1 MEADKTSFERIEGT
15 TQANESGLVKQTSPD
30 SGNAAIWKFSC
41 DGIWA
46 VSARS
51 SDLRSG
57 SSPAESLQFSVGTG
71 RRRIPGGKL
80 GVSMVAV
87 ATAALLIVFPP
98 LTPEARTQ
106 RATEV
111 TMAAARGAAT
121 PAGNVIG
128 ICDRTP
134 AVRDRLLIL
143 LRQALTPA
151 YQGDCAGVTDAWLAR
166 LTSVQLVAP
175 GDRVTSLK
183 RGDFAWLPNVR
194 SVYITGQL
202 QLATLPADVFEGLTG
217 LEELWVFENRIA
229 TLSSG
234 AFRGLPNLRDL

>member
-15 TQANESGLVKQTSPD
+15 AQANEPGLVKQTSPD
-30 SGNAAIWKFSC
+30 PGNAAIWKFSC

-71 RRRIPGGKL
+71 RRRSPGGKL

-111 TMAAARGAAT
+111 TMAAARGAAM

-151 YQGDCAGVTDAWLAR
+151 YRGDCAGVTDAWLAR
-166 LTSVQLVAP
+166 LTSVQLVVGRVGKDRRGAGARRCQGRRRRDLHAHPLPCLGRGASPGRRRPAP
-175 GDRVTSLK
+175 SRTTTRCRVHGSLGSAEPW
-183 RGDFAWLPNVR
+183 RVR
-194 SVYITGQL
+194 SWT
-202 QLATLPADVFEGLTG
+202 
-217 LEELWVFENRIA
+217 R
-229 TLSSG
+229 
-234 AFRGLPNLRDL
+234 